1 MIKSVLKLE
10 CQIVCYLLLPAAWCL
25 GFTVWGCFFFC
36 QRTISVYPEF
46 VDFCATDK
54 FILSVQD
61 FFFFFLAHF
70 KFSSSWSSM
79 SWIPLCSI
87 KISWVLVA
95 KNMCYIMSND
105 TAPRTMGQRW
115 KNWFRKKII
124 ISLLLGGRKTLESV
138 RIQLFIL
145 SLCVCLKC
153 RENTKQIGFQTTGEL
168 LVLQAVSVS
177 SSTDK

>member
-1 MIKSVLKLE
+1 MPDSVLSTLTSSMMSWLHSLRLVFFLSE
-10 CQIVCYLLLPAAWCL
+10 DNTCVPRIRGFLCHWQIYSFSAGL
-25 GFTVWGCFFFC
+25 
-36 QRTISVYPEF
+36 
-46 VDFCATDK
+46 
-54 FILSVQD
+54 
-61 FFFFFLAHF
+61 FFFLAHF

-115 KNWFRKKII
+115 KNWIRKKII

-138 RIQLFIL
+138 RIQLFIP